1 MKKFLYLILE
11 MMVAAC
17 SSIDCPVNNVV
28 ETRYAI
34 MDSEGSELE
43 LPDTL
48 NVWSTT
54 AEGKDT
60 LIYNSGIGIKKFAL
74 PISYSHP
81 EDILIF
87 SFSNTLVV
95 DTLAIR
101 VQVLDTVWVKK
112 DDYPNF
118 ESVDCNSVFFHN
130 LTGVRYTHNYIDSIV
145 IKNPSVTYDPE
156 TVHFNFY
163 PKTDL

>member
-1 MKKFLYLILE
+1 MKKFLYLILV

-87 SFSNTLVV
+87 SFSN
-95 DTLAIR
+95 D
-101 VQVLDTVWVKK
+101 Q
-112 DDYPNF
+112 
-118 ESVDCNSVFFHN
+118 SVAKRENEN
-130 LTGVRYTHNYIDSIV
+130 ILRM
-145 IKNPSVTYDPE
+145 
-156 TVHFNFY
+156 
-163 PKTDL
+163 